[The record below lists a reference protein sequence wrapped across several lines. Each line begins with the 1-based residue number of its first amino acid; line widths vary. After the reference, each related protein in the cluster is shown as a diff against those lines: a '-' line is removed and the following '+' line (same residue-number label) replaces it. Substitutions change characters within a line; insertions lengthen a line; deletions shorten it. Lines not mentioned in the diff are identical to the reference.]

1 MKTNLGTAV
10 MLLLLSLAISS
21 CSNTKILYSKAEQQA
36 KIKKQSKVLVIA
48 MMTDKD
54 QKLRQNMENIMV
66 ENLRKNGIEAGSS
79 IATFGINAFD
89 KLDEATTISKIKSQ
103 GYDGAFTIALLA
115 KTKEKGY
122 RPGRIATVYNPYRF
136 WSYWNNYNSMFARMY
151 IPPHYAR
158 DNKFIIEGNVFS
170 LDSDQL
176 VYSAQTKTINPNS
189 PESLANSF
197 TKTLLNDMYK
207 NGVFSN

>member
-1 MKTNLGTAV
+1 MKNKLSTAALF
-10 MLLLLSLAISS
+10 LLLAFFISS
-21 CSNTKILYSKAEQQA
+21 CSNTKILYSKAQPEA
-36 KIKKQSKVLVIA
+36 KLEKNSKVLVIA

-66 ENLRKNGIEAGSS
+66 QNLKKNGIDAGSS
-79 IATFGINAFD
+79 IATFGLNAFE
-89 KLDEATTISKIKSQ
+89 KLDEETTMKKIRSQ

-115 KTKEKGY
+115 KTKEKNFRTGGF
-122 RPGRIATVYNPYRF
+122 RTIWNPYRF
-136 WSYWNNYNSMFARMY
+136 WGYYNNTFATVY
-151 IPPHYAR
+151 TPGYYAR

-170 LDSDQL
+170 LSSDKL
-176 VYSAQTKTINPNS
+176 VYSAQTKTFNPNS
-189 PESLANSF
+189 PESLASSF